1 MTTEFANEYAVINEG
16 KNADITVDGVTYRRI
31 CLRTHVLWQ
40 GDDLAEVAQ
49 KYAGPLLEK
58 GDIIF
63 FGEKSRFSHKRPR
76 FVNAILVRLACHFP
90 PSFSD
95 KADYFLFL

>member
-1 MTTEFANEYAVINEG
+1 MFI
-16 KNADITVDGVTYRRI
+16 R
-31 CLRTHVLWQ
+31 HVRS
-40 GDDLAEVAQ
+40 VFM
-49 KYAGPLLEK
+49 PCFC
-58 GDIIF
+58 IF

-76 FVNAILVRLACHFP
+76 FVNAILVWLACHFP